1 MTIKKSLQ
9 TGTPYHVAVVGAGAS
24 GTLVAAQFKR
34 LAPHGRL
41 ALIGNSP
48 RPARG
53 VAYDT
58 PYHANL
64 LNVPASNMSA
74 FPDDMSH
81 FVTWL
86 KRHLPGSHAGTFAPR
101 LLYGDYLADIFD
113 ETVGG
118 SDMVEY
124 VSDTVVG
131 VTPQLDHWS
140 VHLKSG
146 HSIKAMSV
154 VLAFGNHL
162 IPSDPIDFNAVADR
176 YWRNPWADGV
186 ATGLDANAPVLLV
199 GTGLT
204 MVDVALSLR
213 EVGHR
218 GPIHAISRHGRLYQ
232 QHKPYQ
238 VRPLL
243 TLSAD
248 FASPLGTL
256 RWIRREIESA
266 ERHGSDWRAVIDSL
280 RSHTA
285 TIWRGWTLPQRKSF
299 LRHARN
305 LWDIHRHRMA
315 PGIAEQ
321 LSALMADGT
330 LTIHRGR
337 LVSASPKEAGLE
349 VTLRETDSQGLSKL
363 SVARVVNCTGPSRD
377 YSQIQSPLI
386 SKLRSAGTI
395 VPDELRLGF
404 ETDIDG
410 RFVDADG
417 RSVQGLFTLGPV
429 RIPALWESI
438 AIPEIR
444 NQAQALAEILLVE
457 TVTSFFSK
465 GH

>member
-1 MTIKKSLQ
+1 MTIKKTLQ
-9 TGTPYHVAVVGAGAS
+9 TGTPYHVAVVGVGAS

-64 LNVPASNMSA
+64 LNVPAGNMSA
-74 FPDDMSH
+74 FPDDMGH
-81 FVTWL
+81 FTNWL
-86 KRHLPGSHAGTFAPR
+86 KRHLPGAHAGTFAPR
-101 LLYGDYLADIFD
+101 WLYGDYLSDIFD

-118 SDMVEY
+118 SDAVEY
-124 VSDTVVG
+124 ISDTVIG
-131 VTPQLDHWS
+131 VTPQIDHWS

-162 IPSDPIDFNAVADR
+162 IPSNPIDFSAVADR
-176 YWRNPWADGV
+176 YRPNPWAND
-186 ATGLDANAPVLLV
+186 AALDLDADAPVLLV

-238 VRPLL
+238 ARPLPNL
-243 TLSAD
+243 PAD
-248 FASPLGTL
+248 FASPLGAL

-266 ERHGSDWRAVIDSL
+266 EQHGSDWRAVIDSL

-285 TIWRGWTLPQRKSF
+285 SIWSGWTLTQRKSF

-315 PGIAEQ
+315 PEIAGQ

-337 LVSASPKEAGLE
+337 LVSASSNESGVE
-349 VTLRETDSQGLSKL
+349 VTWRETDTQELSKL

-377 YSQIQSPLI
+377 YSQIHSPLI

-395 VPDELRLGF
+395 IPDELRLGF

-410 RFVDADG
+410 RFVNAEG
-417 RSVQGLFTLGPV
+417 RSMQGLFTLGPV

-444 NQAQALAEILLVE
+444 NQALALAEILIVE
-457 TVTSFFSK
+457 TVKSSIAV
-465 GH
+465 

>member
-1 MTIKKSLQ
+1 MTIKKTLQ

-48 RPARG
+48 SPARG

-58 PYHANL
+58 PYHAHL
-64 LNVPASNMSA
+64 LNVPAGNMSA

-81 FVTWL
+81 FVNWL
-86 KRHLPGSHAGTFAPR
+86 KRHLPGSHVGTFAPR
-101 LLYGDYLADIFD
+101 LLYGDYLSDIFD

-118 SDMVEY
+118 SDTVEY
-124 VSDTVVG
+124 VSDTVIG

-162 IPSDPIDFNAVADR
+162 IPSDPIDFSAVVDR
-176 YWRNPWADGV
+176 YWRNPWADDV
-186 ATGLDANAPVLLV
+186 ALGLDANAPVLLV

-232 QHKPYQ
+232 HHKPYQ
-238 VRPLL
+238 ARLLL
-243 TLSAD
+243 TLPAD
-248 FASPLGTL
+248 LASPRSAL
-256 RWIRREIESA
+256 RWIRREIKSA
-266 ERHGSDWRAVIDSL
+266 EQSGSDWRAVIDSL
-280 RSHTA
+280 RPHTA
-285 TIWRGWTLPQRKSF
+285 SIWHGWTMAQRKSF
-299 LRHARN
+299 LRHARS

-315 PGIAEQ
+315 PEIAEQ

-330 LTIHRGR
+330 LTIHHGR
-337 LVSASPKEAGLE
+337 LVSVSPNEAGVE

-404 ETDIDG
+404 ETDLDG

-444 NQAQALAEILLVE
+444 NQALALAETLVIE
-457 TVTSFFSK
+457 TVKSSIVA
-465 GH
+465 